1 MCGRITLTVPPE
13 DIQAEF
19 DIPVLPEGYRARFN
33 IAPTQ
38 QVLTVLSEVE
48 HGRHAE
54 TMRWGLIPF
63 WAKDVTI
70 GNRMINARAETVAEK
85 PAFRTAFAKRRC
97 LIPVDGFYEWRKDP
111 GGKVPMR
118 IRRLDGRAFAL
129 GGIWEEWRPRDAAPL
144 RSCAILT
151 TAANPFMGPIHDRMP
166 LIVARSDRERWL
178 DGAVGAS
185 EAADLLEPYR
195 GADLEAYE
203 ISTLVNSPANDVP
216 ECLDPV

>member
-13 DIQAEF
+13 EIQAEF
-19 DIPVLPEGYRARFN
+19 DIPVLPEGYRARYN

-38 QVLTVLSEVE
+38 PVLVVLSDADR
-48 HGRHAE
+48 GRHAE
-54 TMRWGLIPF
+54 AMRWGLVPF
-63 WAKDVTI
+63 WAKDIAI

-97 LIPVDGFYEWRKDP
+97 LIVVDGFYEWRKEP

-118 IRRLDGRAFAL
+118 IRRGDRGPFAL
-129 GGIWEEWRPRDAAPL
+129 AGIWEEWRPRDAAPL

-166 LIVARSDRERWL
+166 LILGPSERERWL
-178 DGAVGAS
+178 DGAAGAP
-185 EAADLLEPYR
+185 EVADLLAPYG

-203 ISTLVNSPANDVP
+203 VSTLVNSPANDVP
-216 ECLDPV
+216 ECLDPA